1 MTAQAYVHRKM
12 HTLFKVMGVGGSA
25 RVTLA
30 TILSLAAV
38 IGMSAPAAA
47 SAGGPAGAAPVRP
60 SMLGAAA
67 SAVSGGVVLD
77 GNGVLHPF
85 GAASVAAGS
94 APQWPGWNIARAVAL
109 LPDGTGGWTLDGFG
123 GVHNWGSAPS
133 IDAPTYSSDPGAR
146 ASAYWLNWDIARALV
161 ILPDHVSGYELDGY
175 GGMHPFGPEATDFGQ
190 PVYWSGWDIA
200 RGLDIS
206 VNGAG
211 VATGGVILD
220 GYGGLHT
227 FGAYP
232 TNLTNPYH
240 SGRDAYRAIH
250 ASGGIVYTVA
260 RYGLVTGVSGGGTAT
275 VDPDWRGYTD
285 FGDTELL
292 RDIVLTGTGTTV
304 TQQPVSTMA
313 KWAWSNLLQSQRGG
327 VSLDGY
333 GDLAPFGGLALN
345 RVDAPTWQGWDIARD
360 VVVLPDGS
368 GGWTL
373 DGFGGVHSW
382 GAAPPISAPTYSAD
396 PRARAPAYWPGWDI
410 ARALVVLPDKVSGY
424 ELDGYGGLHNF
435 GAAPPL
441 QTPAYWGG
449 WDIARG
455 LYISL
460 DPAGT
465 PVGGIVVDGY
475 GGLHNF
481 GADVPTITRAPYSP
495 GRDLAMKLAVTPNGN
510 AYEVLR
516 WGVTADLSGG
526 NLRPYWD
533 GYADAGSRDIVREV
547 TFVGGDDMPQQ
558 QGQPVSGGARS
569 AYRAVAWTNQIPVG
583 TVRQSMPLDCE
594 AAALQEALSA
604 VGVNISQEQIVAAQN
619 PDTRA
624 AQVSNGTIVR
634 WGDAYTNFVG
644 DVRGS
649 EARYTGYGVY
659 APVVAQLTE
668 QYGRTATVVEGG
680 SVNDVFAAVGRG
692 EPVVVWT
699 SNTFQAVGMSA
710 WSAWDGRS
718 VPYAL
723 TEHAVTVIGVDY
735 AAQTITLNDVGVGR
749 DKTFTV
755 SQFASFWSSFGNMAV
770 VIG

>member
-12 HTLFKVMGVGGSA
+12 HTLFKAMGVGGSA
-25 RVTLA
+25 PVTLA

-47 SAGGPAGAAPVRP
+47 SAGGPAGTAPALP
-60 SMLGAAA
+60 STLGAAA

-85 GAASVAAGS
+85 GAASVASTS
-94 APQWPGWNIARAVAL
+94 APQWPGWNIARALAL
-109 LPDGTGGWTLDGFG
+109 LPGGGGGWTLDGYG
-123 GVHNWGSAPS
+123 GVHNWGSAPPV
-133 IDAPTYSSDPGAR
+133 DAPMYSSDSNAR
-146 ASAYWLNWDIARALV
+146 APAYWHLWDIARALV
-161 ILPDHVSGYELDGY
+161 ILPDHVSGYVLDGY
-175 GGMHPFGPEATDFGQ
+175 GGLHPFGPNATGFGQ
-190 PVYWSGWDIA
+190 PVYWQNWDIA

-206 VNGAG
+206 VDGNG

-232 TNLTNPYH
+232 TNLANPYH
-240 SGRDAYRAIH
+240 HGRDAYRSIH
-250 ASGGIVYTVA
+250 TTGGIIYTVA
-260 RYGLVTGVSGGGTAT
+260 RYGLVTGVSAGGAAAI
-275 VDPDWRGYTD
+275 DPDWRDYGD

-292 RDIVLTGTGTTV
+292 RDIVLTGVGTTA
-304 TQQPVSTMA
+304 TQQPTSTMA
-313 KWAWSNLLQSQRGG
+313 TWAWSNLLQAQRGG

-333 GDLAPFGGLALN
+333 GDVASFGGLSVNSAG
-345 RVDAPTWQGWDIARD
+345 APTWPGWDIARD

-382 GAAPPISAPTYSAD
+382 GAAPAISAPSYSSD
-396 PRARAPAYWPGWDI
+396 PRARAPVYWPNFDI
-410 ARALVVLPDKVSGY
+410 ARALVVLPDGVSGY
-424 ELDGYGGLHNF
+424 VLDGYGGLHSF

-441 QTPAYWGG
+441 RAPVYWAG

-455 LYISL
+455 LSISL
-460 DPAGT
+460 NPAGV
-465 PVGGIVVDGY
+465 PVGGVLDDGY
-475 GGLHNF
+475 GGLHAF
-481 GADVPTITRAPYSP
+481 GADAPTITNAPYFL
-495 GRDLAMKLAVTPNGN
+495 GRAVVRKIAVTPNGD
-510 AYEVLR
+510 AYEITR
-516 WGVTADLSGG
+516 WGVTIDLSEG

-533 GYADAGSRDIVREV
+533 GYTDAGSRDIARAV
-547 TFVGGDDMPQQ
+547 TFVGGDDNPEQQ
-558 QGQPVSGGARS
+558 AQPVSAGALS
-569 AYRAVAWTNQIPVG
+569 AYRNVAWTNQIPVG
-583 TVRQSMPLDCE
+583 TSRQSMPLDCE
-594 AAALQEALSA
+594 AAALEEALAA
-604 VGVNISQEQIVAAQN
+604 VGLNISQEQIVAAEN